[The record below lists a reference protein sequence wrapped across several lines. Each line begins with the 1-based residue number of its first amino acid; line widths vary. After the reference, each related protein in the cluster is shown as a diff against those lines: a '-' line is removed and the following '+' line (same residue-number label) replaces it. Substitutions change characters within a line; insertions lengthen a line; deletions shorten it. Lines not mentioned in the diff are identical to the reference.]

1 MKLFGKDVT
10 TQKVMDRVK
19 ERLSARGLLPPS
31 EASGLEPSV
40 EAPVDAF
47 SFIVEAMAEHV
58 DATRGLPIETHRD
71 GLSGRAVVLAKQAFR
86 RVGQLFINEALARQV
101 AFNGQVLDGYSQLSA
116 EVVRLREKV
125 AELERVRAQP
135 APMAE
140 PVPPA
145 VTPRPP
151 LSTKAVTKKPST
163 KKTSPRKKA

>member
-31 EASGLEPSV
+31 EAVGLDPSV

-47 SFIVEAMAEHV
+47 SFVVEAMAEHV
-58 DATRGLPIETHRD
+58 DSTRGLPIETHRD
-71 GLSGRAVVLAKQAFR
+71 GVAGRAVVLAKQAFR
-86 RVGQLFINEALARQV
+86 SIGQLFINEALARQV

-125 AELERVRAQP
+125 AELERARLPP
-135 APMAE
+135 APPE
-140 PVPPA
+140 
-145 VTPRPP
+145 PRPRP
-151 LSTKAVTKKPST
+151 RAPKKPVTKKPPS
-163 KKTSPRKKA
+163 RKKA